1 MLSRALGK
9 TIAEDMFGFYAEAA
23 YDVLPLFLPETTQ
36 YLAPFFRYE
45 IFDTQDDVPRGF
57 VRAPGNDVQLYTVGL
72 SYRPHP
78 QVVLKLDYRNFNT
91 SNAKPKPDEINLGA
105 GFIF

>member
-1 MLSRALGK
+1 
-9 TIAEDMFGFYAEAA
+9 
-23 YDVLPLFLPETTQ
+23 
-36 YLAPFFRYE
+36 
-45 IFDTQDDVPRGF
+45 

-72 SYRPHP
+72 SYRPHS